1 MKNIFGKPLDSDK
14 PLDGWRVLI
23 TRASK
28 QADGLAEPLR
38 ELGAHVI
45 EVPTIE
51 IEPPRSYAPLDQA
64 LRQIDQY
71 DWLVLT
77 SVNGAEAL
85 FDRLKRLKLSKARLK
100 HLQIAAIGPAT
111 QKAIESQGLKVQVTP
126 EKYIA
131 ESVVE
136 ALRDRTKGKRL
147 LLVRA
152 RIARDVLPNEL
163 KKSAAVVDVIE
174 AYETKVPAGAQQK
187 LEKIFSAKA
196 GRPNVITFTS
206 SSTVNNFLGLL
217 GDNPEKLLQGVHMA
231 SIGPVTSGTL
241 KKAGFKPSI
250 EAQEYTMKGLV
261 QAIVEKKRMQ
271 PQAAR

>member
-1 MKNIFGKPLDSDK
+1 MKNITGKPLQ
-14 PLDGWRVLI
+14 GWRVLI

-38 ELGAHVI
+38 ELGAQVI

-51 IEPPRSYAPLDQA
+51 IEPPRSYVPLDQA

-71 DWLVLT
+71 DWLILT

-85 FDRLKRLKLSKARLK
+85 FERLKKLKLSKVRLK
-100 HLQIAAIGPAT
+100 HLQVAAIGPAT

-136 ALRDRTKGKRL
+136 ALRGKTKGKRI

-152 RIARDVLPNEL
+152 RIARDVLPIEL

-174 AYETKVPAGAQQK
+174 AYETKIPAGARQK
-187 LEKIFSAKA
+187 LEKIFA
-196 GRPNVITFTS
+196 GKGNRPDVITFTS

-250 EAQEYTMKGLV
+250 EAQEYTMQGLV
-261 QAIVEKKRMQ
+261 EAIVEKKRTAQ
-271 PQAAR
+271 GNQHVSA

>member
-1 MKNIFGKPLDSDK
+1 MKNISGKPLQ
-14 PLDGWRVLI
+14 GWRVLI

-28 QADGLAEPLR
+28 QADSLAGPLR
-38 ELGAHVI
+38 ELGAQVI

-51 IEPPRSYAPLDQA
+51 IGPPRSYLPLDQA

-71 DWLVLT
+71 DWLILT
-77 SVNGAEAL
+77 SVNGVESL
-85 FDRLKRLKLSKARLK
+85 FERLKKLKLSKSRLK
-100 HLQIAAIGPAT
+100 HLQVAAIGPAT
-111 QKAIESQGLKVQVTP
+111 QRAIENQGLKVQVTP

-136 ALRDRTKGKRL
+136 ALRGKTKGKRI

-152 RIARDVLPNEL
+152 RIARDVLPDEL
-163 KKSAAVVDVIE
+163 KKSAAGVDVIE

-187 LEKIFSAKA
+187 LEKIFTGKA
-196 GRPNVITFTS
+196 NRPDVITFTS
-206 SSTVNNFLGLL
+206 SSTVNNLLGLL
-217 GDNPEKLLQGVHMA
+217 GDNPQELLQGVHMA

-250 EAQEYTMKGLV
+250 EAQEYTMQGLV
-261 QAIVEKKRMQ
+261 EAIVAKKQRDWVIG
-271 PQAAR
+271 